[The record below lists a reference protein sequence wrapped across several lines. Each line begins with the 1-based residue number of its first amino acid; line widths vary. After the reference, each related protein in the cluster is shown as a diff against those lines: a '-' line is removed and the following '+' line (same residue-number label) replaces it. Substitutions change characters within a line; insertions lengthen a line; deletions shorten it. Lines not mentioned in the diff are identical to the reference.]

1 VDDGL
6 NEWRRQELLWSLRWL
21 AADPEAALAAVPG
34 VVTADEIALDLE
46 HWTEVAKGWG
56 LVSGTVEALLDE
68 IDREFAAMTEAD
80 RPDLWTDDA
89 IALSPEWGEQRRR
102 ARELLRELGEE
113 RADHQLGA
121 ARPGGPVYVFQKSR
135 GPR

>member
-6 NEWRRQELLWSLRWL
+6 NEWRRQELLWSVRWL
-21 AADPEAALAAVPG
+21 AAEPEAALAAVPG

-46 HWTEVAKGWG
+46 HWTEIAKGWG
-56 LVSGTVEALLDE
+56 LVSGPVEALLDE
-68 IDREFAAMTEAD
+68 IGREFTAMTEAD

-89 IALSPEWGEQRRR
+89 VAFSPQWREQRRR

-113 RADHQLGA
+113 RADHQLGV

-135 GPR
+135 RAR